1 MKKIL
6 MAATVA
12 ALMSTSALAEITIGG
27 DFEWSFQDSN
37 GTSTSAVDADLN
49 IKPSM
54 TTDTGL
60 TFGADFNIN
69 QDGNDDGGNSLN
81 ISGDFGKIQLGDVDS
96 AIDAIDDVTDWGY
109 ALTNGSPISTDHAAI
124 LSISPFAGATIHVS
138 GAADSNYGTTAGAG
152 YAYAG
157 TYAIGSIATVG
168 YGKMENND
176 ESSETIMNVTGAL
189 GPIGLGYEKHT
200 TTTTGGVDTDSTSA
214 SAAFTIGA
222 TTAAVELM
230 ETESAGTVSSDETT
244 LGLHHAIAPGV
255 VAFVEYTEDD
265 KTASEETTA
274 IGIAMKF

>member
-6 MAATVA
+6 IAATVA
-12 ALMSTSALAEITIGG
+12 ALMSTSALAEVKIGG

-54 TTDTGL
+54 TTETGL

-81 ISGDFGKIQLGDVDS
+81 ISGSFGKIQLGDVDS

-176 ESSETIMNVTGAL
+176 ESSETIMNIKGSM

-200 TTTTGGVDTDSTSA
+200 STTTGGVDTDSTSM
-214 SAAFTIGA
+214 SAAITIGA

-255 VAFVEYTEDD
+255 VAFVEFTEDD

-274 IGIAMKF
+274 IGIAMSF

>member
-6 MAATVA
+6 IAATVA
-12 ALMSTSALAEITIGG
+12 ALMSTSALAEVKIGG

-54 TTDTGL
+54 TTETGL

-176 ESSETIMNVTGAL
+176 ESSQTIMNIKGSM

-200 TTTTGGVDTDSTSA
+200 STTTGGVDTDSTSM
-214 SAAFTIGA
+214 SAAITIGA

-255 VAFVEYTEDD
+255 VAFVEFTEDD

>member
-6 MAATVA
+6 IAATVA
-12 ALMSTSALAEITIGG
+12 ALMSTSALAEVKIGG

-54 TTDTGL
+54 TTETGL

-124 LSISPFAGATIHVS
+124 LSISPFAGATIHIS

-176 ESSETIMNVTGAL
+176 ESSETIMNIKGSM

-200 TTTTGGVDTDSTSA
+200 STTTGGVDTDSTSM
-214 SAAFTIGA
+214 SAAITIGA

-255 VAFVEYTEDD
+255 VAFVEFTEDD

-274 IGIAMKF
+274 IGIAMSF

>member
-6 MAATVA
+6 IAATVA
-12 ALMSTSALAEITIGG
+12 ALMSTSALAEVKIGG

-54 TTDTGL
+54 TTETGL

-176 ESSETIMNVTGAL
+176 ESSETIMNIKGSM

-200 TTTTGGVDTDSTSA
+200 STTTGGVDTDSTSM
-214 SAAFTIGA
+214 SAAITIGA

-255 VAFVEYTEDD
+255 VAFVEFTEDD

-274 IGIAMKF
+274 IGIAMSF